1 LGKEK
6 SRGEVDLMRAV
17 IQRVREASCHVEGKL
32 VGAIKKGVVVFL
44 GVGRGDSVEDAEY
57 LAEKIVNLRIFE
69 DAKGKMNLSLIHN
82 GGEILIIPQFTLYG
96 ECRKGL
102 RPNFVRAAPRNLAEE
117 LFERF
122 VELMGKKG
130 LSVQQGSFG
139 AKMQVGAENDG
150 PVTLILES
158 ERRREN

>member
-1 LGKEK
+1 
-6 SRGEVDLMRAV
+6 MRAV
-17 IQRVREASCHVEGKL
+17 IQRVREASCEVEGKL

-44 GVGRGDSVEDAEY
+44 GVGRGDTVKDAEY

-69 DAKGKMNLSLIHN
+69 DEKGKMNLSLIHI

-102 RPNFVRAAPRNLAEE
+102 RPNFVRAASRNLAEE
-117 LFERF
+117 LFSRF
-122 VELMGKKG
+122 VQLVGKKG
-130 LSVQQGSFG
+130 FCPQQGSFG
-139 AKMQVGAENDG
+139 AKMQIEVENDG

-158 ERRREN
+158 ERCGEN